1 MSSIIQNKFHEILG
15 DAARTTK
22 FTFVLPPITGNPE
35 LMDHLVYSVKSLT
48 LPTMEHTPIEF
59 RHKGLPIPIRG
70 VTKFSQNFTVT
81 FYLSETHILKRFF
94 EEWMAM
100 IEQRH
105 YYYNPRKEAEHQR
118 EIARIGN
125 ELPPYLTWYNTTAY
139 VEQWDFDG
147 MKPTAIYEIHNVF
160 PTRVEAPSY
169 SYDSVG
175 QIAEFTVTFACSH
188 YKLYSKGLKSGRVQD
203 QLFHTTNKWDIMG
216 QQVNRGKDYTRY
228 EGEYWWDEDRFR
240 EFNSF
245 LSSDGVTLDQTAD
258 RHQEV
263 YWRPY
268 ELARWD
274 NMWNRW
280 REINEGVNRNPAFDR
295 RLKDF
300 DFDQFE
306 DQRDSVDSIIQKKYK
321 PISGDFGYNGDISSS
336 S

>member
-35 LMDHLVYSVKSLT
+35 LMNHLVYSVKSLT
-48 LPTMEHTPIEF
+48 LPTIEHTPFEF
-59 RHKGLPIPIRG
+59 KHKGQTIPIRG
-70 VTKFSQNFTVT
+70 VTKFSQSFSVT

-94 EEWMAM
+94 EEWIAM

-105 YYYNPRKEAEHQR
+105 YYYNPRKEAQKQR
-118 EIARIGN
+118 QVAGIGDD
-125 ELPPYLTWYNTTAY
+125 LPPYLTWYNTTAY
-139 VEQWDFDG
+139 IEQWDFDG
-147 MKPTAIYEIHNVF
+147 MKPTAVYEIHNVF
-160 PTRVEAPSY
+160 PTRVEAPTY

-188 YKLYSKGLKSGRVQD
+188 FKLYSKGMKSGQVQN
-203 QLFHTTNKWDIMG
+203 QMFHTTNRWDIMG
-216 QQVNRGKDYTRY
+216 ELQERGKDYKRY
-228 EGEYWWDEDRFR
+228 DGEYWWDEARFR

-258 RHQEV
+258 RKQEV

-274 NMWNRW
+274 NLWNRW
-280 REINEGVNRNPAFDR
+280 REINEGVNKNPAYDKK
-295 RLKDF
+295 LKDF
-300 DFDQFE
+300 DFDEFE
-306 DQRDSVDSIIQKKYK
+306 DRRVSVDSILQKSYK
-321 PISGDFGYNGDISSS
+321 QIPGDFGYNGDTSSS